1 MLAVLLIG
9 LGVGAIIGVN
19 AANSGLL
26 GWAVVVAV
34 IGVGLLIVRGK
45 H

>member
-1 MLAVLLIG
+1 MLAALLIG
-9 LGVGAIIGVN
+9 LGVGAIIGLN
-19 AANSGLL
+19 ANSGLL